1 MGKPID
7 ANGTQAALT
16 WSQIDWRK
24 AEKTAL
30 RLQHRIFMAKVKGD
44 VKGMKPLQR
53 LLASSWVAQLLAD
66 RKVGQAK
73 SDRKTSGIDGVVSIS
88 AAHQERWPADGLH
101 CGCVFPK
108 AYRCAITGL
117 PLEDTS
123 EIVLKGSQWRRPN
136 TGLAERCA
144 FQWSLR
150 SSRMR

>member
-24 AEKTAL
+24 VEKTVL
-30 RLQHRIFMAKVKGD
+30 RPQHRIFMAKVKGD
-44 VKGMKPLQR
+44 AKGMKSPQR
-53 LLASSWVAQLLAD
+53 LLASSW
-66 RKVGQAK
+66 
-73 SDRKTSGIDGVVSIS
+73 GIDGVASIS
-88 AAHQERWPADGLH
+88 AAHQERLLTNGLH
-101 CGCVFPK
+101 CGCIFTK

-123 EIVLKGSQWRRPN
+123 EIVLKGPYRKRPN
-136 TGLAERCA
+136 IGLAERCA
-144 FQWSLR
+144 FQWFLR